1 MVLRNHI
8 TDNVTIIILRL
19 LCEYISIDRM
29 SNWGFFSFIT
39 SNVLDH
45 HNFQYGKKVGRD
57 FSKKILS
64 MHFWIWLEWSI
75 QNHWIWCIHTHM
87 IIIIQTHTHTHTHT
101 HFYPPQSIHWTW
113 QNNGTRRTHL
123 ADCGLVIHLYIYNKG
138 LLKKYLIPELG

>member
-57 FSKKILS
+57 FSKKNLKHVFLNLTGMINTKSLNM
-64 MHFWIWLEWSI
+64 MHTYTYDNYNS
-75 QNHWIWCIHTHM
+75 N
-87 IIIIQTHTHTHTHT
+87 THTHTHTHT
-101 HFYPPQSIHWTW
+101 FILPKVSIEHDKTME
-113 QNNGTRRTHL
+113 
-123 ADCGLVIHLYIYNKG
+123 
-138 LLKKYLIPELG
+138 PEEPI